1 MRNRKNN
8 ARKSIRPRKTKAAS
22 KESKKVFRGGMCK

>member
-1 MRNRKNN
+1 MKRKP
-8 ARKSIRPRKTKAAS
+8 AKKSIRPRKTKAAK